1 MAGFAGRIAFA
12 ILIAAAAAQPAA
24 AAPEALKAV
33 RDAAAGT
40 YGKLTA
46 EITTSTR
53 GFVAATSAQ
62 DIYFAEAAK
71 LADRK
76 ARAPAIRNFAAR
88 LLADTRASQSE
99 LRKLLHDYN
108 VDAAPAS
115 GLDFRRRG
123 LLSDLRGSR
132 DFDRLYVAQQATA
145 ADEQRILLRRYIGGG
160 RITAVKDY
168 AARRLRRM
176 DDLLAALR
184 RLPRG

>member
-1 MAGFAGRIAFA
+1 MA
-12 ILIAAAAAQPAA
+12 LAAAEPAA

-76 ARAPAIRNFAAR
+76 ARAPAIRAFAAR
-88 LLADTRASQSE
+88 LLADTRAAQGE
-99 LRKLLHDYN
+99 LRKLLHDYD
-108 VDAAPAS
+108 VDATPAA

-123 LLSDLRGSR
+123 LISDLRGSR
-132 DFDRLYVAQQATA
+132 DFDRLYLAQQATA

-168 AARRLRRM
+168 ATRRLRRM
-176 DDLLAALR
+176 DDMLAALR
-184 RLPRG
+184 RLQRG